1 MLTERSTSS
10 LQFCELNVK
19 SNYSFLEGGS
29 HPEELIEQT
38 HLLGY
43 QGMALTD
50 INGVYGASR
59 AHLAAEKLGLNLIIG
74 SEINISNSPMILL
87 CQNRNGYGNLCELLT
102 LIHQKKTPDIAS
114 FLFSN
119 LLVIFPVTQ
128 EDNPLLPQL
137 KEIFRDRLY
146 LMASYFHDGSP
157 SLMWAETFSQKY
169 QLPVVASNR
178 PLFHHPHRKPLQDVL
193 TCIKHTEKLNTA
205 GFKLLPNLERHLK
218 SLHDLKQI
226 FSHHPDWI
234 SQTIEVAERCHFS
247 LKELHYRY
255 PTEWL
260 PAEETGDSY
269 LRKLVFEGARER
281 YPEGIPDRV
290 QKQIQHE
297 LSLIRELSYS
307 DYFLTIWDIVQ
318 FARSRNILYQGRGS
332 AANSIV
338 CFVLGITAIDPVR
351 MDLLF
356 ERFISRERKEPPDID
371 IDFEHQRREEVI
383 QFIYERY
390 GRDRAAITATHICFR
405 RKSALREV
413 AKAFDFPLL
422 TTERL
427 LSLSHKRCLS
437 EIPIEEFEAVA
448 PDIPKRLLKQFFS
461 IVSSILTFPR
471 HLGTHVG
478 GFVLSQD
485 KLTRSIPIESAAMEG
500 RTVVQWDK
508 NDLDALGFT
517 RVDILG
523 LGILTCIRK
532 SFEYLKSVYGKDYTL
547 ATLPAEDPKVYEA
560 ISRGDT
566 IGVFQIESRAQM
578 NMLPRLK
585 PRTFFDLVVE
595 ISIVRPGPIQGEMV
609 HPYLK
614 RRQGLE
620 KIQYPHPKLE
630 SILKKTYGVPI
641 FQEQIMKMAMEVAG
655 FTGGEADTLRRA
667 MGTWRRDQK
676 TLSEIALRFKEG
688 LVNNGLSEDYAAQ
701 VFKQIE
707 GFAEYGFPESHAA
720 SFALLA
726 YATAF
731 LKFYYP
737 DVYLTALLNSQPM
750 GFYQSHTLIHDAQ
763 RHGVK
768 TLPID
773 VSFSRYDNTLEAPN
787 QMRLGFREIQSLQK
801 KTGEAIERLNKP
813 FKNFEDFLQKLQ
825 EKLLPNVLTKRELFH
840 LASSDAF
847 NSLGLARRE
856 ALWKIQALQLQD
868 SPLLWSEK
876 DQTILPEEE
885 NWERIALDYD
895 TFGVSLF
902 CHPMDFLRKEFKLKN
917 VTSFKELSQKP
928 HGSQVTVAGL
938 VVSRQMPPTANGVLF
953 ITLEDEFGFMNLVV
967 WNSVYQQF
975 KDTLFK
981 SSFLMCEGKIQ
992 KAKGAKVTHVIVDK
1006 AFPLLPI
1013 STNETSIKVHTYQK
1027 IQKSFSVDST
1037 DA

>member
-1 MLTERSTSS
+1 VAR
-10 LQFCELNVK
+10 
-19 SNYSFLEGGS
+19 
-29 HPEELIEQT
+29 
-38 HLLGY
+38 
-43 QGMALTD
+43 
-50 INGVYGASR
+50 R
-59 AHLAAEKLGLNLIIG
+59 
-74 SEINISNSPMILL
+74 
-87 CQNRNGYGNLCELLT
+87 CQ
-102 LIHQKKTPDIAS
+102 
-114 FLFSN
+114 
-119 LLVIFPVTQ
+119 
-128 EDNPLLPQL
+128 
-137 KEIFRDRLY
+137 
-146 LMASYFHDGSP
+146 
-157 SLMWAETFSQKY
+157 
-169 QLPVVASNR
+169 
-178 PLFHHPHRKPLQDVL
+178 
-193 TCIKHTEKLNTA
+193 
-205 GFKLLPNLERHLK
+205 
-218 SLHDLKQI
+218 
-226 FSHHPDWI
+226 
-234 SQTIEVAERCHFS
+234 FS
-247 LKELHYRY
+247 LNELHYRY

-260 PAEETGDSY
+260 PPGETGDSY
-269 LRKLVFEGARER
+269 LRKRVLEGAKKR
-281 YPEGIPDRV
+281 YPNCIPETV
-290 QKQIQHE
+290 QTQIQHE

-318 FARSRNILYQGRGS
+318 FARSRNILFQGRGS

-351 MDLLF
+351 MNLLF

-371 IDFEHQRREEVI
+371 IDFEHERREEVI

-390 GRDRAAITATHICFR
+390 GRDRAALTSTHICFR
-405 RKSALREV
+405 RKSALREG
-413 AKAFDFPLL
+413 AKVFDFPPL

-427 LSLSHKRCLS
+427 LSLSHKRSLS
-437 EIPIEEFEAVA
+437 EIPLEEFEAVA
-448 PDIPKRLLKQFFS
+448 PDIPKRLLKQFLS

-532 SFEYLKSVYGKDYTL
+532 SFEYLKSVYGKEYTL
-547 ATLPAEDPKVYEA
+547 ATLPAEDPNVYES

-566 IGVFQIESRAQM
+566 IGVFQIESCAQM

-585 PRTFFDLVVE
+585 PKNFFDLVVE
-595 ISIVRPGPIQGEMV
+595 ISIIRPGPIQGEMV

-620 KIQYPHPKLE
+620 KIESPHPKLE

-655 FTGGEADTLRRA
+655 FTGGEADILRRA

-688 LVNNGLSEDYAAQ
+688 LINNGLSEEYASQ

-726 YATAF
+726 YATAY

-763 RHGVK
+763 RHKVK
-768 TLPID
+768 ILPID
-773 VSFSRYDNTLEAPN
+773 VSFSQYDNTLEAPL

-801 KTGEAIERLNKP
+801 RTGKAIAELKKP
-813 FKNFEDFLQKLQ
+813 FKNFESFLHELQ
-825 EKLLPNVLTKRELFH
+825 EKLSPHLLTKRELFH

-847 NSLGLARRE
+847 NSLGLKRRE
-856 ALWKIQALQLQD
+856 ALWKIQSLHLQD

-876 DQTILPEEE
+876 DQITLPQEE

-902 CHPMDFLRKEFKLKN
+902 CHPMDFLRKELKLKN
-917 VTSFKELSQKP
+917 VTSSKEIPHKP
-928 HGSQVTVAGL
+928 HGTQITVAGL

-953 ITLEDEFGFMNLVV
+953 VTLEDEFGFMNLVI
-967 WNSVYQQF
+967 WNTVYQQF

-992 KAKGAKVTHVIVDK
+992 KAKGAKVTNIIVDL
-1006 AFPLLPI
+1006 AFPLLVASEKTLQPRE
-1013 STNETSIKVHTYQK
+1013 NTY
-1027 IQKSFSVDST
+1027 
-1037 DA
+1037 

>member
-1 MLTERSTSS
+1 
-10 LQFCELNVK
+10 
-19 SNYSFLEGGS
+19 
-29 HPEELIEQT
+29 
-38 HLLGY
+38 
-43 QGMALTD
+43 
-50 INGVYGASR
+50 
-59 AHLAAEKLGLNLIIG
+59 
-74 SEINISNSPMILL
+74 
-87 CQNRNGYGNLCELLT
+87 
-102 LIHQKKTPDIAS
+102 
-114 FLFSN
+114 
-119 LLVIFPVTQ
+119 
-128 EDNPLLPQL
+128 
-137 KEIFRDRLY
+137 
-146 LMASYFHDGSP
+146 
-157 SLMWAETFSQKY
+157 
-169 QLPVVASNR
+169 
-178 PLFHHPHRKPLQDVL
+178 
-193 TCIKHTEKLNTA
+193 
-205 GFKLLPNLERHLK
+205 
-218 SLHDLKQI
+218 
-226 FSHHPDWI
+226 
-234 SQTIEVAERCHFS
+234 
-247 LKELHYRY
+247 RY

-260 PAEETGDSY
+260 PPGETGDSY
-269 LRKLVFEGARER
+269 LRKLALEGAQKR
-281 YPEGIPDRV
+281 YPQGIPDLV
-290 QKQIQHE
+290 QQQLQHE

-351 MDLLF
+351 MNLLF

-371 IDFEHQRREEVI
+371 IDFEHERREEVI

-390 GRDRAAITATHICFR
+390 GRDRAALTSTHICFR

-413 AKAFDFPLL
+413 AKAFDFPLI
-422 TTERL
+422 TTERM
-427 LSLSHKRCLS
+427 LSLSHKRSLS
-437 EIPIEEFEAVA
+437 EIPFEEFEAVA
-448 PDIPKRLLKQFFS
+448 PDITKRLLKQFLA
-461 IVSSILTFPR
+461 ILSSILTFPR

-532 SFEYLKSVYGKDYTL
+532 SFEYLKTTYGKEYTL
-547 ATLPAEDPKVYEA
+547 ATLPAEDPKVYES

-585 PRTFFDLVVE
+585 PRNFFDLVVE

-620 KIQYPHPKLE
+620 KIEYPHPKLE
-630 SILKKTYGVPI
+630 KILKKTYGVPI

-676 TLSEIALRFKEG
+676 TLSAIALRFKEG
-688 LVNNGLSEDYAAQ
+688 LIQNGLSEEYAAQ

-726 YATAF
+726 YATAY

-768 TLPID
+768 ALPID
-773 VSFSRYDNTLEAPN
+773 VSLSRYDNFLEGPN
-787 QMRLGFREIQSLQK
+787 QMRLGFREVQSLQK
-801 KTGEAIERLNKP
+801 RTGEKIEKLKKP
-813 FKNFEDFLQKLQ
+813 FKSFEDFLTRLQ
-825 EKLLPNVLTKRELFH
+825 EALHPKALTKRELFH

-847 NSLGLARRE
+847 NSLGLTRRQ

-876 DQTILPEEE
+876 DQTILPQEE

-917 VTSFKELSQKP
+917 VISSKELPQKA
-928 HGSQVTVAGL
+928 HGSQVTIAGL

-953 ITLEDEFGFMNLVV
+953 ITLEDEFGFMNLVI
-967 WNSVYQQF
+967 WNSVYQQYREI
-975 KDTLFK
+975 LFK

-992 KAKGAKVTHVIVDK
+992 KAKGAKVTHVIIDT
-1006 AFPLLPI
+1006 AFPLLVP
-1013 STNETSIKVHTYQK
+1013 SESLLRRQEPTT
-1027 IQKSFSVDST
+1027 F
-1037 DA
+1037 

>member
-1 MLTERSTSS
+1 MLTEHSIKSIN
-10 LQFCELNVK
+10 FCELNAK
-19 SNYSFLEGGS
+19 SNYSFLEGAS
-29 HPEELIEQT
+29 HPEELIEQA
-38 HLLGY
+38 HLLNY
-43 QGMALTD
+43 QGLALTD
-50 INGVYGASR
+50 INGVYGAAR
-59 AHLAAEKLGLNLIIG
+59 AHLAATKLNFKLILG
-74 SEINISNSPMILL
+74 AEINLSNSPLILL
-87 CQNRNGYGNLCELLT
+87 CQNRNGYGNLCELST
-102 LIHQKKTPDIAS
+102 LIHQDKTPDLSS
-114 FLFSN
+114 FLFSD
-119 LLVIFPVTQ
+119 LILIAPVMTQ
-128 EDNPLLPQL
+128 DNPLFPQL
-137 KEIFRDRLY
+137 KEIFKDRFY
-146 LMASYFHDGSP
+146 LMASHFYDGTP
-157 SLMWAETFSQKY
+157 SLLWAKEISRKY
-169 QLPVVASNR
+169 DTPVVASNR

-193 TCIKHTEKLNTA
+193 TCIKHTDKLTTA

-218 SLHDLKQI
+218 SLNDLKQL
-226 FSHHPDWI
+226 FASHPEWLAR
-234 SQTIEVAERCHFS
+234 TLEVASRCHFS
-247 LKELHYRY
+247 LNELHYHY

-260 PAEETGDSY
+260 PQGETGDSY
-269 LRKLVFEGARER
+269 LRKLAQEGAQKR
-281 YPEGIPDRV
+281 YPQGIPDSV
-290 QKQIQHE
+290 KQQLHHE

-307 DYFLTIWDIVQ
+307 DYFLTIWDIIQ
-318 FARSRNILYQGRGS
+318 FAQSKNILYQGRGS

-351 MDLLF
+351 MNLLF

-371 IDFEHQRREEVI
+371 IDFEHERREEVI
-383 QFIYERY
+383 QFIYKRY

-413 AKAFDFPLL
+413 AKVFDFPIL

-427 LSLSHKRCLS
+427 LSLSHKRSLS
-437 EIPIEEFEAVA
+437 EIPFEEWSAVA
-448 PDIPKRLLKQFFS
+448 PDIPERLLKQFLS
-461 IVSSILTFPR
+461 IVNSVLTFPR

-485 KLTRSIPIESAAMEG
+485 KLTRSVPIESAAMEG

-517 RVDILG
+517 RVDVLG

-532 SFEYLKSVYGKDYTL
+532 SFEYLKTTYGKDYTL
-547 ATLPAEDPKVYEA
+547 ATLPAEDSKVYES

-585 PRTFFDLVVE
+585 PRNFFDLVVE

-620 KIQYPHPKLE
+620 TIEYPHPKLE
-630 SILKKTYGVPI
+630 KILKKTYGVPI
-641 FQEQIMKMAMEVAG
+641 FQEQIMKMAMEVAS

-676 TLSEIALRFKEG
+676 TLSEIALRFKDG
-688 LVNNGLSEDYAAQ
+688 LIKNGLSEDYAAQ

-726 YATAF
+726 YATAY
-731 LKFYYP
+731 LKHYYP

-768 TLPID
+768 VLPID
-773 VSFSRYDNTLEAPN
+773 VSLSHYDNFLESPN
-787 QMRLGFREIQSLQK
+787 QMRLGFREVQSLQK
-801 KTGEAIERLNKP
+801 RTGEAIQKLKKP
-813 FKNFEDFLQKLQ
+813 FKNFEDFLSRLQ
-825 EKLLPNVLTKRELFH
+825 ETLPPRVLTKRELFH

-847 NSLGLARRE
+847 NSIGLTRRQ
-856 ALWKIQALQLQD
+856 ALWKIQALHLQD

-876 DQTILPEEE
+876 DQTLLPGEEP
-885 NWERIALDYD
+885 WERIALDYD

-917 VTSFKELSQKP
+917 ITNSKELPQKP
-928 HGSQVTVAGL
+928 HGAAVTIAGL

-975 KDTLFK
+975 REILFK

-992 KAKGAKVTHVIVDK
+992 KAKGAKVTHVIIDT
-1006 AFPLLPI
+1006 AFPLLVPSERTPQI
-1013 STNETSIKVHTYQK
+1013 REHSY
-1027 IQKSFSVDST
+1027 
-1037 DA
+1037 

>member
-1 MLTERSTSS
+1 MLTVRSTNSP
-10 LQFCELNVK
+10 LFCELNVK
-19 SNYSFLEGGS
+19 SNYSFLEGAS
-29 HPEELIEQT
+29 HPEELIEQA
-38 HLLGY
+38 HGLGY

-50 INGVYGASR
+50 INGLYGAAR
-59 AHLAAEKLGLNLIIG
+59 AHLSATKLNFKLILGAEITL
-74 SEINISNSPMILL
+74 SQSPLILL

-102 LIHQKKTPDIAS
+102 LIHQDKTPDLSS
-114 FLFSN
+114 FLFSD
-119 LLVIFPVTQ
+119 LIVIAPVIAQ
-128 EDNPLLPQL
+128 DNFLFAQIKDIF
-137 KEIFRDRLY
+137 KERFY
-146 LMASYFHDGSP
+146 LMASYFYDGSP
-157 SLMWAETFSQKY
+157 SLRWAKEVSKKY

-193 TCIKHTEKLNTA
+193 TCIKHTCPLKSA

-218 SLHDLKQI
+218 SLTDLSQL
-226 FSHHPDWI
+226 FSEHPEWLT
-234 SQTIEVAERCHFS
+234 QTLEVADQCRFS
-247 LKELHYRY
+247 LSELHYRY

-260 PAEETGDSY
+260 PTGETGDSY
-269 LRKLVFEGARER
+269 LRKLAFEGAKNR
-281 YPEGIPDRV
+281 YPNGIPNAV
-290 QKQIQHE
+290 QEQLQHE

-318 FARSRNILYQGRGS
+318 FARSRQILFQGRGS

-338 CFVLGITAIDPVR
+338 CYVLGITAIDPVR
-351 MDLLF
+351 MNLLF
-356 ERFISRERKEPPDID
+356 ERFLSRERKEPPDID
-371 IDFEHQRREEVI
+371 IDFEHERREEVI

-405 RKSALREV
+405 RKSAIREV
-413 AKAFDFPLL
+413 AKAFDFPILS
-422 TTERL
+422 TERL
-427 LSLSHKRCLS
+427 LSLSHKRNIS
-437 EIPIEEFEAVA
+437 EIPFEEWSAVA
-448 PDIPKRLLKQFFS
+448 PDISERLLKQFLS
-461 IVSSILTFPR
+461 IVNSILTFPR

-532 SFEYLKSVYGKDYTL
+532 SFDYLKTTYGKDYTL
-547 ATLPAEDPKVYEA
+547 ATLPAEDPKVYET
-560 ISRGDT
+560 ITRGDT

-585 PRTFFDLVVE
+585 PRNFFDLVVE

-620 KIQYPHPKLE
+620 KIEYPHPKLE
-630 SILKKTYGVPI
+630 KILKKTYGVPI
-641 FQEQIMKMAMEVAG
+641 FQEQIMKMAMEVAD

-688 LVNNGLSEDYAAQ
+688 LINNGLSEEYAAQ

-726 YATAF
+726 YATAY
-731 LKFYYP
+731 LKHYYP

-763 RHGVK
+763 RHGV
-768 TLPID
+768 TVLPID
-773 VSFSRYDNTLEAPN
+773 VSLSHYDNFLEAPH
-787 QMRLGFREIQSLQK
+787 QMRLGFREVQSLQK
-801 KTGEAIERLNKP
+801 RTGQAIEKLKKP
-813 FKNFEDFLQKLQ
+813 FRSFEDFLTRLQ
-825 EKLLPNVLTKRELFH
+825 EELPPRVLTKRELFH

-847 NSLGLARRE
+847 QSLGLTRRE
-856 ALWKIQALQLQD
+856 ALWKIQSLHLQD

-876 DQTILPEEE
+876 DQTLLPGEEP
-885 NWERIALDYD
+885 WERIALDYD

-902 CHPMDFLRKEFKLKN
+902 CHPMDFLRKEFKLRN
-917 VTSFKELSQKP
+917 VTCSKDLSQKP
-928 HGSQVTVAGL
+928 QGSPVTVAGL

-953 ITLEDEFGFMNLVV
+953 ITLEDEFGFMNLVI

-975 KDTLFK
+975 RETLFK

-992 KAKGAKVTHVIVDK
+992 KAKGAKVTHVIIDM
-1006 AFPLLPI
+1006 AFPLLIP
-1013 STNETSIKVHTYQK
+1013 SERRPQ
-1027 IQKSFSVDST
+1027 IQEHSY
-1037 DA
+1037 